1 MVLFKKQY
9 LRQTIH
15 RQIQIGVAIV
25 SLSVCVLALIL
36 LTLSSF
42 VIINLSYYDLISIID
57 EKENESLEGMGAYA
71 DMGLVNMVEMK
82 KFTLEFIRR
91 FINNNKENKDFI
103 KNINFKENET
113 GLLNVDSEEY
123 QTFFKNPTEDK
134 LMTTIVYKVLKE
146 NTPERQEDLNF
157 YKNILI
163 TAIPL
168 FRKILDYR
176 FNYSTD
182 TKIFDYIEILSNELS
197 TVFYYPAS
205 PFKIGTPDKEYIY
218 TDFKYTL
225 SIISD
230 WCSYDYDR
238 IKNKV
243 DDNEDFNKFFQ
254 ETILNNPLMTLIYN
268 DEDYLVP
275 FTDAFKTTPLL
286 VSTRGINYKD
296 LPFTK
301 DNAYDYL
308 YDWENLRDVISGHSN
323 SAMIETYVHSLIK
336 RYKTLKILMTIASKQ
351 QILLSS
357 SLCIYL
363 RNLYHKYS
371 TNPTKEIDEMYLENE
386 KENFLKNVY
395 SVDYCF
401 QDQIANEKFKS
412 FFYPYD
418 EVGTPVYK
426 YITRKAKFKFANS
439 NSTMPDKAWKVF
451 KINTPDI
458 KSLVHTRSKF
468 PPNYFINFYL
478 VNNPLE
484 ISNKIN
490 QVTAIFIHIMMLIL
504 YSNSALWCLCIF
516 VILILL
522 YDTAAKIS
530 KPIKNITDLV
540 NSIQINQKHG
550 KDLNSIRFPD
560 DKDIDGF
567 FKVCIKLIRGGFC
580 SLDENEHKDKI
591 IKENCSDYCG
601 YNNVAI
607 VKSNNLIIREDLID
621 NKSLTSSIFVPQEYQ
636 NLEES
641 VDSSNKSIS
650 FNMFNTN
657 GSSKFDSSD
666 HLGSY
671 YKFNYN
677 TQCGTVF
684 GSNYSKS
691 SKRNENSNDV
701 SILSDNI
708 SDSFLIENIYEI
720 IKKEDDLIKDKSYL
734 YDIFQS
740 KTNNGED
747 LKFVMFKNE

>member
-9 LRQTIH
+9 LRLTIH

-25 SLSVCVLALIL
+25 SFSVCVLALIL

-42 VIINLSYYDLISIID
+42 VIINLSYNDLISILD
-57 EKENESLEGMGAYA
+57 EKENESLEGMGSYA
-71 DMGLVNMVEMK
+71 DIGLVNMVEMK
-82 KFTLEFIRR
+82 KLTIEFIRR
-91 FINNNKENKDFI
+91 FIKNNKENKDFI
-103 KNINFKENET
+103 RNIKFKDNEV
-113 GLLNVDSEEY
+113 GLLNVDSNEY
-123 QTFFKNPTEDK
+123 QTFFENPNEDK
-134 LMTTIVYKVLKE
+134 LMTTIIYKVLKE
-146 NTPERQEDLNF
+146 NTPEIQEDLNF
-157 YKNILI
+157 FKNILI

-176 FNYSTD
+176 SNYSTD
-182 TKIFDYIEILSNELS
+182 IKIFDYIEILSNELS
-197 TVFYYPAS
+197 TVFYYPAF
-205 PFKIGTPDKEYIY
+205 PFKNEIY
-218 TDFKYTL
+218 NNPYNYQNFNEILIFL
-225 SIISD
+225 SE
-230 WCSYDYDR
+230 WCSYDYER
-238 IKNKV
+238 SLSKLH
-243 DDNEDFNKFFQ
+243 DNQEFKTFFE
-254 ETILNNPLMTLIYN
+254 ETILHNPLMTLTFN
-268 DEDYLVP
+268 DEEYQVP
-275 FTDAFKTTPLL
+275 FKDAFNTTPLL
-286 VSTRGINYKD
+286 VSTRGVNYKD

-301 DNAYDYL
+301 DNSFDYL
-308 YDWENLRDVISGHSN
+308 LKSENLREVISGHSN

-336 RYKTLKILMTIASKQ
+336 RYKTLKILMTIASQ
-351 QILLSS
+351 EQLLLSS

-363 RNLYHKYS
+363 RNLYHKFS
-371 TNPTKEIDEMYLENE
+371 TNSNKEIDDLFLENE
-386 KENFLKNVY
+386 KYTFLKNIP
-395 SVDYCF
+395 SVDFCF
-401 QDQIANEKFKS
+401 PDKIANEKFKS
-412 FFYPYD
+412 FFYTYNQD
-418 EVGTPVYK
+418 YK
-426 YITRKAKFKFANS
+426 PLYQFITRKSKFKIANS
-439 NSTMPDKAWKVF
+439 NSTMPDKAWKIF

-458 KSLVHTRSKF
+458 KSLVHTHSKF

-478 VNNPLE
+478 INNPLE
-484 ISNKIN
+484 MSNKIN

-540 NSIQINQKHG
+540 HSIQINEKHG
-550 KDLNSIRFPD
+550 KDLNSMRFPD

-580 SLDENEHKDKI
+580 SLDENEYKVKTNKEDI
-591 IKENCSDYCG
+591 IDYCG

-621 NKSLTSSIFVPQEYQ
+621 SKSETSSIFVPQEYQ

-641 VDSSNKSIS
+641 ADSSNKSNS

-657 GSSKFDSSD
+657 GSSKLSCSD
-666 HLGSY
+666 NLGSY
-671 YKFNYN
+671 YKFNNN

-691 SKRNENSNDV
+691 NRRNDNSNDV

-708 SDSFLIENIYEI
+708 SDSLLIENIYEI
-720 IKKEDDLIKDKSYL
+720 VKREDDMIKDKGYL
-734 YDIFQS
+734 YEIFQS